1 MYRDYPFGSVRFET
15 KNTDEMIKICNY
27 IYGNPEWVDDEG
39 NDCVDFTSLLLTT
52 EDDNLNL
59 DLFNSASNAINAV
72 NKIFE
77 EKGITAD
84 YKIFYEG
91 KNPEDN
97 FFIKNGIKI
106 HQYVLPSSDDVDKT
120 YQTIIDCI
128 EDGDIYLGWFDEAE
142 YVEICAYYNGK
153 IVGGRTIIVETDETN
168 DECYNRI
175 DDKEYYLKLCST
187 DLKLADSVSEFHEL
201 SNKEINEKCASYFR
215 DNSGEWEEF
224 FWECAEKA
232 GLDDME
238 GFDPGDFKYKVIP
251 FNYEETEEEN
261 QKTSD
266 ETSTESTATVSVASS
281 VKCSNCGTENAAGNS
296 FCETCGTKLA
306 GSTVAERAAWPS
318 IEERMNKMQ
327 ADMDAKL
334 DSFFGKK

>member
-59 DLFNSASNAINAV
+59 DLFNSASNVINAV

-120 YQTIIDCI
+120 YQTIIDYI
-128 EDGDIYLGWFDEAE
+128 EDGDIYLGWFDEAK
-142 YVEICAYYNGK
+142 YVEICACYNGK

-238 GFDPGDFKYKVIP
+238 GFDPGDFNYKVIP

-266 ETSTESTATVSVASS
+266 ETSTESTATVSIASS
-281 VKCSNCGTENAAGNS
+281 VKCPNCGTENAAGNS

-306 GSTVAERAAWPS
+306 GSTVAERTAWPS